1 MYQLHNFKAFIHTM
15 RCLAVHQR
23 ALQYRMF
30 VHKLQTLL
38 FFSWYVTKNYKWY
51 ATALEVH
58 NIEHV
63 WINVPTIVFNFFNR
77 TTYFLFLTVQHI
89 FNYVSKRMSQYTYV
103 SCIIDNCFF
112 VSVWWFFFSFAKLIF
127 QLSVFC
133 DINLITINY

>member
-77 TTYFLFLTVQHI
+77 TTYFQLCFKTL
-89 FNYVSKRMSQYTYV
+89 SQYTYV
-103 SCIIDNCFF
+103 SCIIDN
-112 VSVWWFFFSFAKLIF
+112 SFFFWLKIFSSFPKLIY
-127 QLSVFC
+127 QLSVVLWFKF
-133 DINLITINY
+133 NYD